1 MLIPLHEQRNN
12 SVGGIDSTVAESCFD
27 RMPLTYRLK
36 ENSEPL
42 GLSVQRISPEGES
55 SQGLISPF
63 KDAALQIENGF
74 EITPSVELQFIP
86 RLASSSHLHQKNE
99 ERQELKNLST
109 LRNGY
114 DGEVSVSLRLGE
126 PEAKRR
132 KHLDSLS
139 SIKESSP

>member
-1 MLIPLHEQRNN
+1 
-12 SVGGIDSTVAESCFD
+12 
-27 RMPLTYRLK
+27 MPLTYRLE

-63 KDAALQIENGF
+63 KHAALQIENGF

-86 RLASSSHLHQKNE
+86 RLASSSPLHQKNE